1 MGVKLMELG
10 VHMRK
15 GVIFTIKG
23 CCRSVWKHP
32 FLVCVMCA
40 FIHMS
45 RSYPCMFSLLVSA
58 SPVLVCTAVLLG
70 VLLLSG
76 QQNTPETEKEKR
88 ARYEAIALKHGML
101 YDANNV
107 NEQNERS
114 CVERYSKSK
123 RDEVEKVGVE
133 SGLLVSKLA
142 EIRVGGSVDGGGALS
157 KERRSV
163 GNESESSETWEA
175 TGELDAPTQ
184 QQKGEWS
191 EERVGDGE
199 SMADHYAIISKVIG
213 ELLESESEQE
223 KSDEEDCSDSDSV
236 SDCERGSVD
245 SPPHASW
252 KKQVQGDGDGDGGDD
267 DDSDGAESS
276 SPDASIDEMMPML
289 DELHPLLDED
299 STAQPVR
306 MSRVGSEAAL
316 SSIISSSSSIESG
329 EETEVPG
336 SEAADDDDDD
346 EEESKKDQ
354 TKSVITWTEE
364 DQKNLM
370 DVGSSEIERNQR
382 LERILRRRK
391 NMSMVPEIN
400 LIDFENSDFQLNIAP
415 ISTARR
421 NPFDLPHDAYDSNA
435 PGSAPSIMLQRKNPF
450 DLPFDDDED
459 ESQEEHRPPSQSR
472 QPFLRRRDNFL
483 ARPSIFAPK
492 GEERQPARFRPF
504 FIPDHTVS
512 EESSYSSFQGQSSGV
527 NSGHETESVSSVE
540 HLEEDHKVE
549 ERDVPHDQ
557 AVGSCVPSR
566 DPVYD
571 TSPGKNYS
579 SSSSFSDAHSELD
592 PGLTPRAPVADKRTQ
607 GEAPSS
613 SSHSNHHDDQ
623 GQVPVIF

>member
-10 VHMRK
+10 VYMRK

-32 FLVCVMCA
+32 ILVCVMCA
-40 FIHMS
+40 FIYMS

-76 QQNTPETEKEKR
+76 QQNIPETEKEKR

-107 NEQNERS
+107 NEQNERC

-236 SDCERGSVD
+236 SDSERGSVD
-245 SPPHASW
+245 SPPHDSW
-252 KKQVQGDGDGDGGDD
+252 KKQVQRHKDGDGAGDDD

-299 STAQPVR
+299 AAQPVQ

-316 SSIISSSSSIESG
+316 TEQSPRSSISSSSSIESG

-336 SEAADDDDDD
+336 SEAADDDD
-346 EEESKKDQ
+346 EESKKDQ

-415 ISTARR
+415 ISTSRR

-435 PGSAPSIMLQRKNPF
+435 PGSAPSIMLQRRNPF
-450 DLPFDDDED
+450 DLPYDED
-459 ESQEEHRPPSQSR
+459 EDETADEELRLPSQSR

-504 FIPDHTVS
+504 FIPDQTAS

-540 HLEEDHKVE
+540 YLEEDHKV
-549 ERDVPHDQ
+549 PHQ
-557 AVGSCVPSR
+557 GASGHVGSC
-566 DPVYD
+566 PVYD

-592 PGLTPRAPVADKRTQ
+592 PGLTPRAPVTD
-607 GEAPSS
+607 
-613 SSHSNHHDDQ
+613 HDDQ
-623 GQVPVIF
+623 GQVTVIFYQKLCMQVPSRMICYE